1 MMEFSY
7 YNSVQLTFGEGTFSQ
22 IGTLT
27 EPWGEKAM
35 LVTGRSAM
43 EKAGYL
49 QKAQE
54 LLSEAGLEVV
64 TFNEI
69 PPNPDLATVRQGAD
83 LASAQKCDVIVGLG
97 GGSAMDS
104 AKAIAVGASHDRPLT
119 DFLVPD
125 ENGEKTKPTE
135 ATLPVIAATSTAG
148 TSSELTPFAVITISE
163 SYEKTAMAGDAI
175 YPKAAIEDPEITY
188 SLPPEITA
196 ATGADVLAHALE
208 AYISTDAN
216 PMSDH
221 QALKAIEL
229 VRKHLPDAVKNGDD
243 EEARGG
249 MMLANMFAGYALA
262 ACGAT
267 VMHGLEHPMS
277 GRIPQIAH
285 GAGLAALMP
294 AWADM
299 LWKRMPD
306 RFAEIARRLGVQ
318 VGGDT
323 REAAEKV
330 SGELKRLLGRINLDI
345 PLRKLEISEDMLGQL
360 ADDAMRYMK
369 HGIAKTPG
377 DFGYKDLMEMLR
389 RSW

>member
-1 MMEFSY
+1 MEFTY
-7 YNSVQLTFGEGTFSQ
+7 YNDVHLTFGEGTFSQ

-27 EPWGEKAM
+27 RPWGEKAM

-43 EKAGYL
+43 EKTGYL
-49 QKAQE
+49 QKAQD
-54 LLSEAGLEVV
+54 LLAEAGLDVV

-69 PPNPDLATVRQGAD
+69 PPNPDLTTVRRGAD
-83 LASAQKCDVIVGLG
+83 IAKEQECDVVIGLG

-104 AKAIAVGASHDRPLT
+104 AKAIAVGASDDRPLT
-119 DFLVPD
+119 DFLIPD
-125 ENGEKTKPTE
+125 ENGNKVKPPE
-135 ATLPVIAATSTAG
+135 ATLPVIAVTSTAG
-148 TSSELTPFAVITISE
+148 TSSELTPYAVITVSE
-163 SYEKTAMAGDAI
+163 SCEKTAMAGDNI

-196 ATGADVLAHALE
+196 ATGADVLSHALE

-221 QALKAIEL
+221 QALRAIEL
-229 VRKHLPDAVKNGDD
+229 VSKHLPDAVETGD
-243 EEARGG
+243 EQARRG
-249 MMLANMFAGYALA
+249 MMLANMFAGYSLA
-262 ACGAT
+262 ACGTT

-277 GRIPQIAH
+277 AHIPEIAH

-294 AWADM
+294 TWADM
-299 LWKRMPD
+299 LWEEMPD
-306 RFAEIARRLGVQ
+306 RFAEIAKRLGMR
-318 VGGDT
+318 VGDDT
-323 REAAEKV
+323 RDAARKV
-330 SGELKRLLGRINLDI
+330 SEELKQFLGRINMDI

-360 ADDAMRYMK
+360 ADDAMRYMR

-377 DFGYKDLMEMLR
+377 DFGYDDLMTMLR

>member
-1 MMEFSY
+1 MEFTY
-7 YNSVQLTFGEGTFSQ
+7 YNNVRLTFGEGTFSE

-27 EPWGEKAM
+27 EPWGKKAM

-43 EKAGYL
+43 EETGYL

-54 LLSEAGLEVV
+54 LLQEAGLEVV

-69 PPNPDLATVRQGAD
+69 PPNPDLATVRRGAD
-83 LASAQKCDVIVGLG
+83 LAGEQGCDVIVGLG

-125 ENGEKTKPTE
+125 ENGEKAKPTD
-135 ATLPVIAATSTAG
+135 ATLPIIAITSTAG

-163 SYEKTAMAGDAI
+163 KYEKTAMAGDHI
-175 YPKAAIEDPEITY
+175 YPRSAIEDPEITY
-188 SLPPEITA
+188 SLPSEITA
-196 ATGADVLAHALE
+196 ATGADVLSHALE

-216 PMSDH
+216 PMSDN

-229 VRKHLPDAVKNGDD
+229 VRKHLPDAVKNGVD
-243 EEARGG
+243 EEARRG

-262 ACGAT
+262 ACGTT

-277 GRIPQIAH
+277 GRIPDIAH

-294 AWADM
+294 VWADM
-299 LWKRMPD
+299 VWEETPE
-306 RFAEIARRLGVQ
+306 RFAEVARRLGAG
-318 VGGDT
+318 VGDDT
-323 REAAEKV
+323 REAAKKV
-330 SGELKRLLGRINLDI
+330 SGELKSLLQTINLDI

-369 HGIAKTPG
+369 HAIAKTPG
-377 DFGYKDLMEMLR
+377 DFGYDKVMQLLR